1 MSAFFMSVVAF
12 FTSLATIV
20 TSFLGF
26 DIGSKEKQVENFKVT
41 TYIRGDYIQEEN
53 SLYSEDFD
61 IVTDVILFECAS
73 FDNNGNVVYE
83 KDKLET
89 ALKNIRNAI
98 GERDV
103 IETVNIN
110 NVPVDISIPDLRIVL
125 IIYSFYINYCEY
137 MNSVIRL
144 DDFYEKMKEQK
155 NVFEGLDEMQIKEKF
170 ELFVHMIPILQQ
182 IKEY

>member
-41 TYIRGDYIQEEN
+41 TYIRGDYVQEEN

-61 IVTDVILFECAS
+61 IITDVILFECAS
-73 FDNNGNVVYE
+73 FDSEGNVIYE
-83 KDKLET
+83 KEKLET

-103 IETVNIN
+103 NITLN
-110 NVPVDISIPDLRIVL
+110 LLGPEWHSESDVWEEQMEAQSDEYNKAFTSGVL
-125 IIYSFYINYCEY
+125 E
-137 MNSVIRL
+137 
-144 DDFYEKMKEQK
+144 DK
-155 NVFEGLDEMQIKEKF
+155 
-170 ELFVHMIPILQQ
+170 
-182 IKEY
+182 

>member
-20 TSFLGF
+20 TGFLGF
-26 DIGSKEKQVENFKVT
+26 DISSPDKKVENFKVT

-61 IVTDVILFECAS
+61 IITDVILFECAS
-73 FDNNGNVVYE
+73 FDNKGNIVYE

-98 GERDV
+98 GERD
-103 IETVNIN
+103 INITLN
-110 NVPVDISIPDLRIVL
+110 LLGP
-125 IIYSFYINYCEY
+125 E
-137 MNSVIRL
+137 
-144 DDFYEKMKEQK
+144 
-155 NVFEGLDEMQIKEKF
+155 
-170 ELFVHMIPILQQ
+170 
-182 IKEY
+182 